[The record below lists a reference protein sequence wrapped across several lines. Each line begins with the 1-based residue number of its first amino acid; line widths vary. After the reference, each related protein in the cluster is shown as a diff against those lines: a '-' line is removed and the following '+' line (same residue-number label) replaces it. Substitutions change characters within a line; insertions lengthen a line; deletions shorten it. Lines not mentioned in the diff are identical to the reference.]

1 MEAHFVADTVMPC
14 ASASFL
20 VQATYLRLSGARF
33 CGAQDSKHGSGHG
46 QQEVPGRQSMVQ
58 VMGSKKFRKAKHG
71 SGRGQQRVV
80 GRQIKIQIMDSK
92 KFQGVKTR
100 SRSWATTSCRKTKQN
115 PDHGQQEVPGRQSK
129 VQVMGNMRF
138 RKAKQ
143 CSSVDKINAH
153 VRVR

>member
-1 MEAHFVADTVMPC
+1 M
-14 ASASFL
+14 
-20 VQATYLRLSGARF
+20 RF
-33 CGAQDSKHGSGHG
+33 RNAKQNPGYG
-46 QQEVPGRQSMVQ
+46 QQEAPGRQSKVQ
-58 VMGSKKFRKAKHG
+58 VMGSKKF
-71 SGRGQQRVV
+71 
-80 GRQIKIQIMDSK
+80 
-92 KFQGVKTR
+92 QGVETR
-100 SRSWATTSCRKTKQN
+100 FRSWATTSCRKTKQN

>member
-1 MEAHFVADTVMPC
+1 
-14 ASASFL
+14 
-20 VQATYLRLSGARF
+20 
-33 CGAQDSKHGSGHG
+33 
-46 QQEVPGRQSMVQ
+46 MVQ

>member
-58 VMGSKKFRKAKHG
+58 VVGNMRFRKAK
-71 SGRGQQRVV
+71 
-80 GRQIKIQIMDSK
+80 
-92 KFQGVKTR
+92 
-100 SRSWATTSCRKTKQN
+100 QN
-115 PDHGQQEVPGRQSK
+115 PGYGQQEAPGRQSK
-129 VQVMGNMRF
+129 VQVMGSKKFQGVETRF
-138 RKAKQ
+138 RSWATTS
-143 CSSVDKINAH
+143 CREAN
-153 VRVR
+153 